1 MNKKMGFSVWG
12 YLIFFITVAVIITCA
27 VLLYS
32 ALESIQNIGIVS
44 LVMFL
49 IIAFLSAVC
58 TVIDWFR
65 RKWMVEKP
73 VRQILDATEKIAGG
87 NFEVRLKPNHPYDK
101 YDEYDLI
108 FENLNQMAA
117 ELSHNELLKSDF
129 ISNVSHE
136 IKTPLA
142 ILSNHAQLLQDE
154 SLSEEERQDYTKTLL
169 HATKRLSD
177 LITNILKLNKLE
189 NQVIQEEKV
198 AVHFGDFL
206 GEIVLSF
213 EEMIAQKKIELN
225 CQIDD
230 IVLEADQTYLEIIC
244 YNLLSNAVKFT
255 SEGGQISI
263 RLKETDD
270 SVLLEVA
277 DTGCG
282 MTKEQGARIF
292 DKFYQ
297 ADPSHKQQGNGL
309 GLALVKKVID
319 NIGGEILVESE
330 IGKGSRFVVTLK
342 K

>member
-1 MNKKMGFSVWG
+1 MGFSVWG

-198 AVHFGDFL
+198 VVHFGDF
-206 GEIVLSF
+206 
-213 EEMIAQKKIELN
+213 
-225 CQIDD
+225 
-230 IVLEADQTYLEIIC
+230 
-244 YNLLSNAVKFT
+244 
-255 SEGGQISI
+255 
-263 RLKETDD
+263 
-270 SVLLEVA
+270 
-277 DTGCG
+277 
-282 MTKEQGARIF
+282 
-292 DKFYQ
+292 
-297 ADPSHKQQGNGL
+297 
-309 GLALVKKVID
+309 
-319 NIGGEILVESE
+319 
-330 IGKGSRFVVTLK
+330 
-342 K
+342 

>member
-73 VRQILDATEKIAGG
+73 VRQILDATEKIATG

-198 AVHFGDFL
+198 VVHFGDFL

-255 SEGGQISI
+255 SKGGQISI

-270 SVLLEVA
+270 SVLLELA